1 MNESL
6 IASIQAALQQEQID
20 GWLFYGFRGSDPIA
34 EHLLGLDAASFA
46 TRRWFYYVPASGDP
60 QRIVHAIETHTL
72 DSLPGPKHVY
82 LPWQQLQQHLKDVL
96 ARSRT
101 VAMQYSPMNM
111 IPYVSRVDAG
121 TVELIRSFGTEVVSS
136 ADLVQMFEAGLTAEH
151 CDKLSVSV

>member
-6 IASIQAALQQEQID
+6 IQSLQAALQKENID

-34 EHLLGLDAASFA
+34 EHILKLDSASFA
-46 TRRWFYYVPASGDP
+46 TRRWFYFVPASGEP

-72 DSLPGPKHVY
+72 DTLPGAKHIY

-96 ARSRT
+96 ARSRS

-121 TVELIRSFGTEVVSS
+121 TIELVRSFGIEVVSS
-136 ADLVQMFEAGLTAEH
+136 ADLVQMFEATWTDE
-151 CDKLSVSV
+151 